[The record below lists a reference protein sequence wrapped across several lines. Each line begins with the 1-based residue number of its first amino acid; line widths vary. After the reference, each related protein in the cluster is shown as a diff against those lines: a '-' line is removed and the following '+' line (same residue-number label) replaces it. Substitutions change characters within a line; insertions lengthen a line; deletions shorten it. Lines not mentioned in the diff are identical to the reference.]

1 MPTYRLDLAYD
12 GTAFHG
18 YATQPG
24 LRTVQ
29 EEFERALGRQVGD
42 VITVVAGRTDRGVH
56 ADGQVVCFSLREE
69 IDTERVLRSLNRQ
82 LGQEMAVHDL
92 RRVDDDFH
100 ARFSA
105 TARRYRYEILNRA
118 IHDPLRARSTWHIA
132 EPLDVAAM
140 NEAAAL
146 FVGEHDFAS
155 FCRKRVGASTVRDVL
170 WAEWRRVD
178 DIVELSIA
186 ANGFCHQMVRS
197 VVAVVVEVG
206 RGRLAP
212 ADVKAILD
220 ATDRRRGRGTAPPQ
234 GLTLI
239 GVGYPGEPFDPPDWI
254 TSTP

>member
-12 GTAFHG
+12 GTVFHG

-24 LRTVQ
+24 LHTVQ
-29 EEFERALGRQVGD
+29 GELERALGRQVGD

-56 ADGQVVCFSLREE
+56 AAGQVVCFSLPEE
-69 IDTERVLRSLNRQ
+69 IDTDRVLRSLNRQ
-82 LGQEMAVHDL
+82 LGQEIAVHDL

-105 TARRYRYEILNRA
+105 TARRYRYEILNRP
-118 IHDPLRARSTWHIA
+118 IHDPLRARTTWHIA

-140 NEAAAL
+140 NEAVAL

-155 FCRKRVGASTVRDVL
+155 FCRKRDGASTVRHVL

-178 DIVELSIA
+178 DIVELSIGA
-186 ANGFCHQMVRS
+186 SGFCHQMVRS
-197 VVAVVVEVG
+197 VVAAVVDVG

-212 ADVKAILD
+212 SDVKAILN
-220 ATDRRRGRGTAPPQ
+220 ATDRRRGRGVAPPQ

-239 GVGYPGEPFDPPDWI
+239 GVGYPGEAFDPPDWI